1 MASRSQAAWNAC
13 VRDLSHALVRPLMPA
28 FIAPLVG
35 FVIGI
40 GFAWAAADE
49 LSKAGAFAPRP
60 LTVVALFALLVF
72 APACAYFLAFE
83 GDWAFAYLLDT
94 RKVPSAVDLALVLL
108 DAASV
113 LVGFLVAAPRARA
126 RKILPVLSIAGV
138 PALVA
143 MVAVVA
149 MTSRLSV
156 QATYAQFHGDFGT
169 RGVSGSA
176 LGYGLLWMN
185 GLLVMA
191 IGWNTRVLRK
201 L

>member
-1 MASRSQAAWNAC
+1 
-13 VRDLSHALVRPLMPA
+13 MPA

-49 LSKAGAFAPRP
+49 LAKAGTYARRP
-60 LTVVALFALLVF
+60 LTVVALFATLVY
-72 APACAYFLAFE
+72 APSCAYFLAFE
-83 GDWAFAYLLDT
+83 GDWAFAYFLDT
-94 RKVPSAVDLALVLL
+94 RTVPSAVDLTLVLL

-113 LVGFLVAAPRARA
+113 MLGFLVGAPRARA
-126 RKILPVLSIAGV
+126 RKLVPLLSIAGG
-138 PALVA
+138 PALLA
-143 MVAVVA
+143 MVAILA

-156 QATYAQFHGDFGT
+156 QASYAQFHGDFGT
-169 RGVSGSA
+169 RAVSGSA

-185 GLLVMA
+185 GVIA
-191 IGWNTRVLRK
+191 VAVAWNARVLRG